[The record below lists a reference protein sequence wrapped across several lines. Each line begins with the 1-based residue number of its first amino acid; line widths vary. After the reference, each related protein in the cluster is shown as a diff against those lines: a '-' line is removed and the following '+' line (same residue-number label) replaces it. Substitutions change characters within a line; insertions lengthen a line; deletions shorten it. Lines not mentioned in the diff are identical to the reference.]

1 MAITKAEA
9 LARLD
14 TLEDT
19 NYATD
24 YEENLGFETDVLPY
38 IKLAKE
44 LGVEDNE
51 KFQSMIKAIKERPVY
66 RNITFRQ
73 LDNIRNFL
81 KDQVDNIF
89 KN

>member
-89 KN
+89 